1 MKVQTKNNLV
11 GFVWQKTPVM
21 SQYILSRGHNGNQT
35 FEQWCKDSIENY
47 RKRYDELFQE
57 TENDIKQLE
66 KLGCSKIIVA
76 PEPVGQTRISL
87 FKGLIS
93 ELPENIFLVVQSF
106 AGFGNAT
113 TLHYCMDLALQ
124 KNIFLISEEHLSLM
138 LVPEQVLNE
147 LYLNWPRKY
156 MSPVPRCR
164 KHETLKQQALEL
176 VAKGMNHTNAQREL
190 GVSRSTFYRMLAD
203 GKKASN

>member
-1 MKVQTKNNLV
+1 MEVQTKNNLV
-11 GFVWQKTPVM
+11 GFIWQKTPVM
-21 SQYILSRGHNGNQT
+21 SQYILSRGNNSSGT

-47 RKRYDELFQE
+47 RKSYDELFQE
-57 TENDIKQLE
+57 TQNDIKLLE

-76 PEPVGQTRISL
+76 PEPVGQTRISI

-93 ELPENIFLVVQSF
+93 EIPEKTFLVVQSF

-124 KNIFLISEEHLSLM
+124 KNIYLISEEHLSLM
-138 LVPEQVLNE
+138 IMPEQVLNE
-147 LYLNWPRKY
+147 VYLNWPRKY

-164 KHETLKQQALEL
+164 KHDTRKQQALEL
-176 VAKGMNHTNAQREL
+176 VAKGMNHTNAQNEL
-190 GVSRSTFYRMLAD
+190 GVSKSTFYRLIS
-203 GKKASN
+203 GREK

>member
-1 MKVQTKNNLV
+1 MEVQTKNNLV
-11 GFVWQKTPVM
+11 GFIWQKTPVM
-21 SQYILSRGHNGNQT
+21 SQYILSRGNNSSGT

-47 RKRYDELFQE
+47 RKSYDELFQE
-57 TENDIKQLE
+57 TQNDIKLLE

-76 PEPVGQTRISL
+76 PEPVGQTRISI

-93 ELPENIFLVVQSF
+93 EIPEKTFLVVQSF

-124 KNIFLISEEHLSLM
+124 KNIYLISEEHLSLM
-138 LVPEQVLNE
+138 LMPEQVLNE
-147 LYLNWPRKY
+147 VYLNWPRKY

-164 KHETLKQQALEL
+164 KHDTRKQQALEL
-176 VAKGMNHTNAQREL
+176 VAKGMNHTNAQNEL
-190 GVSRSTFYRMLAD
+190 GVSRSTFYRLIS
-203 GKKASN
+203 GREK

>member
-1 MKVQTKNNLV
+1 MELQTKNNLI

-21 SQYILSRGHNGNQT
+21 SQYILSRGNKSSGT

-47 RKRYDELFQE
+47 RKSYDELFQE
-57 TENDIKQLE
+57 TQNDIKLLE

-76 PEPVGQTRISL
+76 PEPVGQTRISI
-87 FKGLIS
+87 FKGLIL
-93 ELPENIFLVVQSF
+93 EIPEKTFLVVQSF

-124 KNIFLISEEHLSLM
+124 KDIYLISEEHLSLM

-156 MSPVPRCR
+156 MSSVPRCR
-164 KHETLKQQALEL
+164 KHDTRKQQALEL
-176 VAKGMNHTNAQREL
+176 VAKGMNHTNAQNEL
-190 GVSRSTFYRMLAD
+190 GVSRSTFYRLI
-203 GKKASN
+203 GGREK